1 MTLAGHG
8 VSIPKLP
15 TGAGSLMPKFRILA
29 LGELA
34 LFAGAFEAKLLIVFM
49 LTQSFGSIIANAV
62 RHQQLLSRSVL
73 NQEDS

>member
-1 MTLAGHG
+1 
-8 VSIPKLP
+8 
-15 TGAGSLMPKFRILA
+15 
-29 LGELA
+29 
-34 LFAGAFEAKLLIVFM
+34 VFM